1 MLFLWSYSSR
11 YFWVIY
17 PESLIHLFIPVIIF
31 HCLNYH
37 SLIINLNICYQLRF
51 LIKYVRVHFNI
62 FSIFGHCILHS
73 TLLKNIYI
81 YFFSVNSV
89 RSETFFKVK
98 FFGQC
103 WSIHILYLFKY
114 ICSILQLFMHL
125 LLIII
130 FITILL
136 KYFQ

>member
-11 YFWVIY
+11 SFWVIY

-62 FSIFGHCILHS
+62 FSIFGHCILNS
-73 TLLKNIYI
+73 TLLKIYI
-81 YFFSVNSV
+81 YIFSEFCEVWNI
-89 RSETFFKVK
+89 FKVK
-98 FFGQC
+98 FFSQC

-114 ICSILQLFMHL
+114 IFSILQLFMHL
-125 LLIII
+125 PLIII

>member
-1 MLFLWSYSSR
+1 MLPLWSYSSR
-11 YFWVIY
+11 SFWVIC

-62 FSIFGHCILHS
+62 FSIFGHCILNS
-73 TLLKNIYI
+73 TLLKIYTYI
-81 YFFSVNSV
+81 SVNSV

-98 FFGQC
+98 FFSQC

-114 ICSILQLFMHL
+114 IFSILQLFMHL
-125 LLIII
+125 PLIII